1 MNAQLIHSVAEARQ
15 ALAAVRRSETILGLV
30 PTMGALHA
38 GHGRLIE
45 AAVRE
50 CGYVVVSIFVNPIQ
64 FNDQRDYA
72 LYPQTLSTDI
82 EFCQARGAHAVFA
95 PSAAE
100 MYPHPQSSFVEVAGV
115 SERLCGEF
123 RPGHFRG
130 VATVVLKLFNIV
142 QPDRAY
148 FGEKDAQ
155 QLAVIRRMVRDLN
168 VPVQVVGVPTVR
180 EPDGLALSS
189 RNQRLSREERLI
201 APALYRALDIAAKR
215 IAMGEPQPEKVKLEA
230 LAELNRPEIRV
241 EYFEIAD
248 PAEMQPA
255 GRIEGPVLVAAA
267 IWIGSTRLI
276 DNLACSPLGDE
287 LGAIRERCSRLPVQ
301 DARTAE
307 EILGYDES
315 GLPH

>member
-1 MNAQLIHSVAEARQ
+1 MNAQLIHSVAEVRQ
-15 ALAAVRRSETILGLV
+15 ALSAVRRPGTIMGLV

-45 AAVRE
+45 LAVRE
-50 CGYVVVSIFVNPIQ
+50 CGCVVVSIFVNPIQ
-64 FNDQRDYA
+64 FNDQQDYA
-72 LYPQTLSTDI
+72 LYPQTLSTDL
-82 EFCQARGAHAVFA
+82 EFCQALGAHAVFA
-95 PSAAE
+95 PSAEE
-100 MYPHPQSSFVEVAGV
+100 MYPHPQSSFVEVTGV

-130 VATVVLKLFNIV
+130 VATVVLKLFHIV
-142 QPDRAY
+142 QPERAY

-189 RNQRLSREERLI
+189 RNQRLSEEERRI
-201 APALYRALDIAAKR
+201 APALYRALELAARR
-215 IAMGEPQPEKVKLEA
+215 IAMGERRPEKVRLEA

-241 EYFEIAD
+241 EYLEIAG
-248 PAEMQPA
+248 PAEMQPV

-276 DNLACSPLGDE
+276 DNLLCSPSDGVF
-287 LGAIRERCSRLPVQ
+287 P
-301 DARTAE
+301 
-307 EILGYDES
+307 
-315 GLPH
+315 

>member
-1 MNAQLIHSVAEARQ
+1 MNPQLIHSVAEARQ
-15 ALAAVRRSETILGLV
+15 ALSAVRRPGTILGLV

-45 AAVRE
+45 VAVRE

-64 FNDQRDYA
+64 FNDQQDYA
-72 LYPQTLSTDI
+72 LYPQTLSTDL
-82 EFCQARGAHAVFA
+82 EFCRALGVHAVFA
-95 PSAAE
+95 PSAEE

-130 VATVVLKLFNIV
+130 VATVVLKLFGIV
-142 QPDRAY
+142 QPERAY

-168 VPVQVVGVPTVR
+168 VPVTVVGVPTVR

-189 RNQRLSREERLI
+189 RNQRLSEEERRI
-201 APALYRALDIAAKR
+201 APALYRALELAGKR
-215 IAMGEPQPEKVKLEA
+215 IAMGERQPEKVRLEA
-230 LAELNRPEIRV
+230 LAELNRPENRV
-241 EYFEIAD
+241 EYLEIVD
-248 PAEMQPA
+248 PAERPPA

-276 DNLACSPLGDE
+276 DNIACSPPGDE
-287 LGAIRERCSRLPVQ
+287 IGG
-301 DARTAE
+301 TAFRV
-307 EILGYDES
+307 
-315 GLPH
+315 

>member
-1 MNAQLIHSVAEARQ
+1 MNVQLMHSVAEMRQ
-15 ALAAVRRSETILGLV
+15 ALSAVRRSGTVVGLV

-45 AAVRE
+45 AAAGE

-64 FNDQRDYA
+64 FNDQQDYA
-72 LYPQTLSTDI
+72 RYPQTLSTDI

-100 MYPHPQSSFVEVAGV
+100 MYPHPQSSFVEVTGV

-130 VATVVLKLFNIV
+130 VATVVLKLFSIV
-142 QPDRAY
+142 QPERAY

-155 QLAVIRRMVRDLN
+155 QLAVIQRMVRDLN

-189 RNQRLSREERLI
+189 RNQRLSQEERRI
-201 APALYRALDIAAKR
+201 APALYRALELAARR
-215 IAMGEPQPEKVKLEA
+215 IAMGERRPEKVRLGSPGGVGEA
-230 LAELNRPEIRV
+230 GNPRRVFRDRRPGRD
-241 EYFEIAD
+241 A
-248 PAEMQPA
+248 A
-255 GRIEGPVLVAAA
+255 GRSHRGPGAGGRGRLDRVHPADRQYRLLTAARRIGVAA
-267 IWIGSTRLI
+267 L
-276 DNLACSPLGDE
+276 DE
-287 LGAIRERCSRLPVQ
+287 LKGVTCSC
-301 DARTAE
+301 
-307 EILGYDES
+307 
-315 GLPH
+315 

>member
-1 MNAQLIHSVAEARQ
+1 MNTQLMHSVAEARQ
-15 ALAAVRRSETILGLV
+15 ALSTVRRAGTTLGLV

-45 AAVRE
+45 AAVGE
-50 CGYVVVSIFVNPIQ
+50 CGYVVVSVFVNPIQ

-82 EFCQARGAHAVFA
+82 EFCQALGAHAVFA

-100 MYPHPQSSFVEVAGV
+100 MYPHPQSSFVEVTGV

-130 VATVVLKLFNIV
+130 VATVVLKLFSII
-142 QPDRAY
+142 QPERAY

-155 QLAVIRRMVRDLN
+155 QLAVIQRMVRDLN

-189 RNQRLSREERLI
+189 RNQRLSEPERLI
-201 APALYRALDIAAKR
+201 APALYRALELAAKR
-215 IAMGEPQPEKVKLEA
+215 IAMGERRPEKVRLEA
-230 LAELNRPEIRV
+230 LAELERPEIRV

-248 PAEMQPA
+248 PAEMRPV
-255 GRIEGPVLVAAA
+255 GHIDGPVLVAAA

-276 DNLACSPLGDE
+276 DNIACSPPGGE
-287 LGAIRERCSRLPVQ
+287 LRAIRERCSRLPVQ

-315 GLPH
+315 GLPR